1 MPIDYKR
8 LRNVKPSELENALL
22 RDGFVKARQKGSHA
36 YFKDPRGRRVTVSM
50 HREKSVPQKTLQI
63 IIEQQAEWTI
73 EDLERLK
80 LL

>member
-22 RDGFVKARQKGSHA
+22 RDGFIKARQKGSHA
-36 YFKDPRGRRVTVSM
+36 HFKDPKGRRVTVSM
-50 HREKSVPQKTLQI
+50 HHEKPIPQKTLQI
-63 IIEQQAEWTI
+63 IIEQQAGWTLA
-73 EDLERLK
+73 DLERLK